1 MATLEIVQLRS
12 MMPHTGRVTLRY
24 ALPVVR
30 IDVPADLT
38 IRKGAADLPRIA
50 TTPQVE
56 ADGSVDGTADGT
68 ADSSVDTDLE
78 TPARKGGE
86 AR

>member
-24 ALPVVR
+24 ALPSVR
-30 IDVPADLT
+30 IDVPSDLST
-38 IRKGAADLPRIA
+38 RHGAAGLPRIA

-56 ADGSVDGTADGT
+56 PAAENTAEPETT
-68 ADSSVDTDLE
+68 AG
-78 TPARKGGE
+78 KGGE

>member
-1 MATLEIVQLRS
+1 MATLEMVPLRS

-24 ALPVVR
+24 ALPTVR
-30 IDVPADLT
+30 IDVPADP
-38 IRKGAADLPRIA
+38 RAAALPRIA

-56 ADGSVDGTADGT
+56 PA
-68 ADSSVDTDLE
+68 TDEAELE
-78 TPARKGGE
+78 TTAGKGGE

>member
-1 MATLEIVQLRS
+1 MATLEMVPLRS

-24 ALPVVR
+24 ALPTVR
-30 IDVPADLT
+30 IDVPADP
-38 IRKGAADLPRIA
+38 RAAVLPRIA

-56 ADGSVDGTADGT
+56 QQPEVEAA
-68 ADSSVDTDLE
+68 LE
-78 TPARKGGE
+78 TAAGKGRE

>member
-1 MATLEIVQLRS
+1 MATLDMVPLRS

-24 ALPVVR
+24 ALPTVK
-30 IDVPADLT
+30 IDVPED
-38 IRKGAADLPRIA
+38 IRAARLPRIA

-56 ADGSVDGTADGT
+56 DGGRADGT
-68 ADSSVDTDLE
+68 ADAELE
-78 TPARKGGE
+78 TTARKGGE

>member
-24 ALPVVR
+24 ALPTVK
-30 IDVPADLT
+30 IDVPADLH
-38 IRKGAADLPRIA
+38 AAGLPRIA

-56 ADGSVDGTADGT
+56 PAASDEAE
-68 ADSSVDTDLE
+68 LE
-78 TPARKGGE
+78 TTAGKGGE

>member
-1 MATLEIVQLRS
+1 MVTLDMVPLRS

-24 ALPVVR
+24 QLPTIK
-30 IDVPADLT
+30 IDVPGDVD
-38 IRKGAADLPRIA
+38 RDDRAATLPHIA

-56 ADGSVDGTADGT
+56 VAPDEA
-68 ADSSVDTDLE
+68 ALE
-78 TPARKGGE
+78 TTARKGGE

>member
-24 ALPVVR
+24 ALPTVK
-30 IDVPADLT
+30 IDVPTDL
-38 IRKGAADLPRIA
+38 RAAGLPRIT

-56 ADGSVDGTADGT
+56 PAASDEAE
-68 ADSSVDTDLE
+68 LE
-78 TPARKGGE
+78 TTAGKGGE

>member
-24 ALPVVR
+24 ALPTVR
-30 IDVPADLT
+30 IDVPADH
-38 IRKGAADLPRIA
+38 RAAGQPRIT

-56 ADGSVDGTADGT
+56 PAAPDEAE
-68 ADSSVDTDLE
+68 LE
-78 TPARKGGE
+78 TTAGKGGE

>member
-1 MATLEIVQLRS
+1 MATLEIVPLRS

-24 ALPVVR
+24 ALPTVR
-30 IDVPADLT
+30 IAVPADPS
-38 IRKGAADLPRIA
+38 IRTGAADLPRIA

-56 ADGSVDGTADGT
+56 DDDR
-68 ADSSVDTDLE
+68 DLE
-78 TPARKGGE
+78 TTAGKGGE

>member
-1 MATLEIVQLRS
+1 MVTLDIVPLRS
-12 MMPHTGRVTLRY
+12 KMPHTGRVTLRY
-24 ALPVVR
+24 QLPTIK
-30 IDVPADLT
+30 IDVPGDFN
-38 IRKGAADLPRIA
+38 RDDRAAGLPRIS

-56 ADGSVDGTADGT
+56 EAPEGDA
-68 ADSSVDTDLE
+68 LE

>member
-1 MATLEIVQLRS
+1 MATLEIIQLRS

-24 ALPVVR
+24 ALPTVK
-30 IDVPADLT
+30 IDVPADL
-38 IRKGAADLPRIA
+38 RVADLPRIA

-56 ADGSVDGTADGT
+56 TPA
-68 ADSSVDTDLE
+68 TDEAELE
-78 TPARKGGE
+78 TTAGKGGE

>member
-24 ALPVVR
+24 ALPTVK
-30 IDVPADLT
+30 IDVPADL
-38 IRKGAADLPRIA
+38 RAAGLPRIA
-50 TTPQVE
+50 PTPQVE
-56 ADGSVDGTADGT
+56 PAASDEAEPETTAG
-68 ADSSVDTDLE
+68 
-78 TPARKGGE
+78 KGGE

>member
-1 MATLEIVQLRS
+1 MVTLDMVPLRS

-24 ALPVVR
+24 QLPTIK
-30 IDVPADLT
+30 IDVPSDV
-38 IRKGAADLPRIA
+38 RAADLPRIA

-56 ADGSVDGTADGT
+56 ESPQGD
-68 ADSSVDTDLE
+68 DLE
-78 TPARKGGE
+78 TTARKGGE